1 MLLVWKR
8 DDVGLTHVVP
18 PDSLLA
24 AFCSEERDAGGSYF
38 GLVACPS
45 QPPWPA
51 SPCPTWWPALVVWD
65 SAVPAAGAWLQGS
78 RGLCRGD
85 SCWRGLFVIQPV
97 AAEREPQ
104 RPRARGLW
112 AGPAER
118 NPKDS
123 VTLGRTHAFC
133 SKYILFFHVC
143 LNLSFVVTWCD
154 KQLLK
159 LICKLIVTSILLL
172 SAEFQAS
179 AYELGVYW

>member
-45 QPPWPA
+45 QPPWP
-51 SPCPTWWPALVVWD
+51 
-65 SAVPAAGAWLQGS
+65 AGAWLQGS